1 MNQQTTRKLLSVSI
15 DRFSLNLIVAL
26 TLLMSGQG
34 LAQSPAS
41 TFNKLVWSDDFDGTT
56 LNYSKWECEVNA
68 FGGGNG
74 ELQIYTDRPD
84 NVRVENGNLVL
95 EARRDNAAI
104 AGTVREY
111 SAGRVRS
118 KHRGDW
124 KYGRIEVRAKMP
136 QGSGVWPAIWMLPT
150 DERYGGWARS
160 GEIDILEMKGQEP
173 NLAYGTLHYGAA
185 WPKNQHSGETYR
197 LPTGTFADD
206 FHSFAIE
213 WTEGKITW
221 LIDGKPYQTQTKWS
235 TDAAEFP
242 APFNERFHL
251 ILNVAVGGGFVGN
264 PDGTAK
270 FPQSMLV
277 DYVRVYQ

>member
-1 MNQQTTRKLLSVSI
+1 
-15 DRFSLNLIVAL
+15 
-26 TLLMSGQG
+26 
-34 LAQSPAS
+34 
-41 TFNKLVWSDDFDGTT
+41 
-56 LNYSKWECEVNA
+56 
-68 FGGGNG
+68 
-74 ELQIYTDRPD
+74 
-84 NVRVENGNLVL
+84 
-95 EARRDNAAI
+95 
-104 AGTVREY
+104 
-111 SAGRVRS
+111 
-118 KHRGDW
+118 
-124 KYGRIEVRAKMP
+124 
-136 QGSGVWPAIWMLPT
+136 MLPT

-160 GEIDILEMKGQEP
+160 GEIDILELKGQEP

-197 LPTGTFADD
+197 LPMGTFADD
-206 FHSFAIE
+206 FHTFAIE

-221 LIDGKPYQTQTKWS
+221 LIDGKPYQTQTKWN

-270 FPQSMLV
+270 FPQSMLI